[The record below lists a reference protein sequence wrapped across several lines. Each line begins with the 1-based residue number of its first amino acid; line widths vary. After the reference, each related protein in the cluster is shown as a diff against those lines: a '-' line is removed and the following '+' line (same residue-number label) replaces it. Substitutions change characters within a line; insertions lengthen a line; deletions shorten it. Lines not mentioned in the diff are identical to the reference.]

1 MNVKCPQC
9 EFENQD
15 TAHFCADC
23 GTQLLQKDGTP
34 TSPTRTLMT
43 PVEELTT
50 GSTFAGRYQIIEE
63 IGRGGMGRIYKV
75 FDTEIDE
82 KVALKLIKP
91 EVAADKGNIE
101 RFRNEMKFAR
111 QVGHPNV
118 SRMFDLGKHEGTYF
132 ITMEYVPGEDLKSF
146 IRRIGQLPVG
156 KAVSIARQV
165 ADGLNEAHR
174 QGVIHRDLKPRNVI
188 IDREGNARIM
198 DFGIA
203 RSLKSEGMTEKGIM
217 VGTPEY
223 MSPEQTESR
232 DVDQRSDIYSL
243 GILLFEMLTGRIPF
257 EGETPISVAIKQKTE
272 KPPRPEEFNPRIPEE
287 LSRLILKCMEK
298 DPAIRYQSAEEV
310 MSALDVIEKELPT
323 TETTAP
329 RRKPTTSREVTV
341 TLGLKK
347 TVLPIAVVVVVVVAA
362 ILLLRPL
369 FFRTAPPTV
378 AGDKPSLAILYFKN
392 NTGDASLEHWRT
404 ALTDLLITDLAQSR
418 FVRVLSAER
427 LFNVLEDLDQLQA
440 ATYSSDTLRE
450 VAERSR
456 VDHVLVGNYTEAGDK
471 YRINVSLQEA
481 ASGELISSENVEGEG
496 ERSFYAMVDELTR
509 WIKSN
514 FELSEANLAADPDS
528 EVADITSASPEAY
541 KLYSE
546 GRRLHLQGRY
556 QQSIVKI
563 QEALEIDPDFAM
575 AHRSLAVSYGNMGRQ
590 PARNRAVQK
599 AFELSDQVSER
610 ERLAIR
616 GDYYMS
622 SRQTYDRA
630 IESYQRLLSLYPDD
644 RIANINLGIV
654 YFAIEEFEKAVELYQ
669 AYSRYNPDGLLGY
682 WNLGETFMAMGN
694 YREARETFER
704 YLEYDPGNLGVQ
716 EKIVAVYLFEGDF
729 EKAQSLIQQVLESH
743 PEWQDAAN
751 IYLGHAQLLDG
762 NVSSAEEFYT
772 LLPEGS
778 QTRKVNLAS
787 LFLYQG
793 RFQAALELLR
803 ASPVFY
809 YALAD
814 MSLKCGRPEAALEQY
829 EKEMRDAVRAQEIW
843 WQIQTLHHQGLAYLQ
858 LGRFDEAEK
867 KSGEIRELID
877 GGMNHNLERYHQH
890 LRGMMQM
897 QKGEYGAA
905 VDSLNRAADSL
916 YTPESNFPHIHALFW
931 STLGEAFYHTGN
943 WAGARAQFEKVI
955 ALTFGRLTE
964 GDFYTRSFYWLGKI
978 YQAQDRPEKA
988 VTNFRR
994 FLELW
999 KDADPGLPEV
1009 EDARTQLASLQ

>member
-1 MNVKCPQC
+1 
-9 EFENQD
+9 
-15 TAHFCADC
+15 
-23 GTQLLQKDGTP
+23 
-34 TSPTRTLMT
+34 MT
-43 PVEELTT
+43 PIEELST

-75 FDTEIDE
+75 FDSEIDE

-203 RSLKSEGMTEKGIM
+203 RSLKSKGVTEKGIM

-243 GILLFEMLTGRIPF
+243 GILLFEMLTGRLPF

-272 KPPRPEEFNPRIPEE
+272 TPPRPEAFNPRIPED

-298 DPAIRYQSAEEV
+298 DPANRFQSAEEV
-310 MSALDVIEKELPT
+310 VSALDVIEKELPT

-347 TVLPIAVVVVVVVAA
+347 TMLPIAAVVAVVAA
-362 ILLLRPL
+362 FILLRPL
-369 FFRTAPPTV
+369 FFRTAPPAA
-378 AGDKPSLAILYFKN
+378 AGDRPSLAILYFKN
-392 NTGDASLEHWRT
+392 NTGDAGLEHWRT

-418 FVRVLSAER
+418 FVRVLSAES
-427 LFNVLEDLDQLQA
+427 LFDVLEDLDQLQA
-440 ATYSSDTLRE
+440 SVYSSDTLKE

-456 VDHVLVGNYTEAGDK
+456 VGHVLVGNYTEAGNK
-471 YRINVSLQEA
+471 FRINASLQEA
-481 ASGELISSENVEGEG
+481 ASGELMSSKSVEGEG

-514 FELSEANLAADPDS
+514 FELSEDTLADDPDIA
-528 EVADITSASPEAY
+528 VANITTALPEAY

-546 GRRLHLQGRY
+546 GRRLHLQAQY
-556 QQSIVKI
+556 QQSIVKM
-563 QEALEIDPDFAM
+563 QEALEIDPNFAM
-575 AHRSLAVSYGNMGRQ
+575 AYRSLAVSYGNLNRL

-599 AFELSDQVSER
+599 AFELSNRVSER
-610 ERLAIR
+610 ERLAIH
-616 GDYYMS
+616 GNYYMA

-644 RIANINLGIV
+644 RIANINLGII
-654 YFAIEEFEKAVELYQ
+654 YFSLEEFEKAVELYQ
-669 AYSRYNPDGLLGY
+669 AYIGYSPDGILGY

-694 YREARETFER
+694 YFGARETLER
-704 YLEYDPGNLGVQ
+704 YLEYSPDNLGVQ
-716 EKIVAVYLFEGDF
+716 EKIVGVYIFEGKYA
-729 EKAQSLIQQVLESH
+729 KAQERIQQILESH
-743 PEWQDAAN
+743 PEWQAAAN
-751 IYLGHAQLLDG
+751 VYSGHIQLLEG
-762 NVSSAEEFYT
+762 NLSTAEEFYS

-778 QTRKVNLAS
+778 QGRKVNQAN

-803 ASPVFY
+803 ARPIFY

-814 MSLKCGRPEAALEQY
+814 MSLKCSQPDAALEQY
-829 EKEMRDAVRAQEIW
+829 EKEMRAAVRAQEIW
-843 WQIQTLHHQGLAYLQ
+843 WQIQTLHMQGLAHLQ
-858 LGRFDEAEK
+858 MGRFDEAEK
-867 KSGEIRELID
+867 KAGEIRELID
-877 GGMNHNLERYHQH
+877 NGMNHNLERHYRH
-890 LRGMMQM
+890 LLGMMRL
-897 QKGEYGAA
+897 QKGEYAAA
-905 VDSLNRAADSL
+905 VSLLKSAAESL
-916 YTPESNFPHIHALFW
+916 YPPESNFPMIHSLFW
-931 STLGEAFYHTGN
+931 STLGEAYYHNGD
-943 WAGARAQFEKVI
+943 WSDALAQFEKVI
-955 ALTFGRLTE
+955 ALTFGRLAD

-978 YQAQDRPEKA
+978 HQAQNQTVAA
-988 VTNFRR
+988 VKNYMR

-1009 EDARTQLASLQ
+1009 EDARVQMAELR